1 MHFEKIASIWHLE
14 IISRDQIA
22 ASKFKCSNHPVKIE
36 RVKFLAKAGVIPNNV
51 STKTNYLEQVGKV
64 MQKSVDTAFHVKK
77 LTNLFPFY
85 IRNHYVS
92 SLDTLK
98 YLIFC

>member
-1 MHFEKIASIWHLE
+1 MHFEKIASNWHLE
-14 IISRDQIA
+14 IISRDQNA
-22 ASKFKCSNHPVKIE
+22 DSKFKCSNHPAEIE

-51 STKTNYLEQVGKV
+51 STKTNFLEQVGKV
-64 MQKSVDTAFHVKK
+64 MQKSVDTAFHVNK

-92 SLDTLK
+92 SLDALK
-98 YLIFC
+98 YLIFY

>member
-1 MHFEKIASIWHLE
+1 MHFEKIAKHLE

-51 STKTNYLEQVGKV
+51 STKTNYLEQVGKI
-64 MQKSVDTAFHVKK
+64 MQKSVFAAQKDW
-77 LTNLFPFY
+77 TNVP
-85 IRNHYVS
+85 IQ
-92 SLDTLK
+92 SLCCNLCK
-98 YLIFC
+98 YFSGKPLS